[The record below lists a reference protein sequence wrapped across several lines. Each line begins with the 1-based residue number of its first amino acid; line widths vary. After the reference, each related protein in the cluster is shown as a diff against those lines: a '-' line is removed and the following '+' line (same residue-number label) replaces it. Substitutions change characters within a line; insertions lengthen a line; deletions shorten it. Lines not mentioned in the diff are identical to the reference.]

1 MVRFK
6 GRPVVAELVQRA
18 QVAWKAWP
26 GPRMVAH
33 VEQLLPL
40 LDGQSSE
47 VKSVVTE
54 LRKEFK
60 RRHETGAVVT
70 ALQVRLV
77 REQRFSKAV
86 QRALL
91 SDPIGEVM
99 ASERLRPKWLVVAQQ
114 EPRGSFLD
122 MVRSLK

>member
-1 MVRFK
+1 
-6 GRPVVAELVQRA
+6 
-18 QVAWKAWP
+18 
-26 GPRMVAH
+26 MVAH